1 MEIIVHGTGAMGT
14 IVSQMAEE
22 NGILVSGFADELTN
36 ETGDVIIDFSH
47 FSRLDSLLDFAENK
61 KIPLVIATTGYSSET
76 AEKIERVS
84 KNIPV
89 LLSSNMS
96 LGINL
101 MQDILEKI
109 VPVLYGSYDIEVVE
123 AHHNKKIDSPSGT
136 AKTLVETIEK
146 GCSDAMTRQ
155 YGREGIHPREKNEIG
170 IHSLRGGTI
179 VGEHSV
185 LFCGNDEVI
194 EIKHTA
200 MSKKI
205 FAKGA
210 LEAAKF
216 LAGKKAGLYSMKDIF
231 GGNNND

>member
-22 NGILVSGFADELTN
+22 NGIPVSGFADELTN

-109 VPVLYGSYDIEVVE
+109 VPILYGSYDIEVVE

>member
-22 NGILVSGFADELTN
+22 NGIPVSGFADELTN